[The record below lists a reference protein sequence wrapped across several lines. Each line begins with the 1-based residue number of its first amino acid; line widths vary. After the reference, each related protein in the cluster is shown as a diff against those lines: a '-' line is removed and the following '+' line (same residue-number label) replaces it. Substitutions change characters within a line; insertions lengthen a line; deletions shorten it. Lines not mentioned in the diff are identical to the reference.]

1 MRILALLGPTAAPL
15 APLLVTKLAAIFER
29 VARNPVNATY
39 NHYMFECLGL
49 LVRACCRGAEPAA
62 ADRACDL
69 LESLL
74 FPPFQRVLSE
84 DISEFTPYVLA
95 NTAVLTF
102 LSLIGLS

>member
-1 MRILALLGPTAAPL
+1 MRILALLGPAAAPL
-15 APLLVTKLAAIFER
+15 APVLVTKLAAIFER

-49 LVRACCRGAEPAA
+49 LVRASCRGAEPAA

-84 DISEFTPYVLA
+84 DISEFTPYVR
-95 NTAVLTF
+95 TYMTT
-102 LSLIGLS
+102 LSLLPSMDTI